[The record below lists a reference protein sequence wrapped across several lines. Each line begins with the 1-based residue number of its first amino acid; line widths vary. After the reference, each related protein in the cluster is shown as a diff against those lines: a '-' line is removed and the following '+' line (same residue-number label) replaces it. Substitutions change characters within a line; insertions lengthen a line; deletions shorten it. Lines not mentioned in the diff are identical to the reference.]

1 MKTDKNEIIH
11 EVEPARLNRGKW
23 SNRKNKMI
31 GEGDISA
38 SYSADKIAYGQ
49 PVSKPFEWR
58 GKFWVSVGNAIGR
71 GRENATA
78 YRLASPVQYD
88 GMPLSYGEK
97 TADGE
102 AARNDPNGFY
112 HGMLVKWKG
121 KPMVLCGPPVVFVAG
136 VAAQLNMFDF

>member
-23 SNRKNKMI
+23 SHRKNKMI
-31 GEGDISA
+31 GEGDIST

-49 PVSKPFEWR
+49 PVRKPFEWQC
-58 GKFWVSVGNAIGR
+58 GFWVSVGNAIGR
-71 GRENATA
+71 GRENARA

-97 TADGE
+97 IADGE
-102 AARNDPNGFY
+102 AARNDPKRFFI
-112 HGMLVKWKG
+112 
-121 KPMVLCGPPVVFVAG
+121 MVCW
-136 VAAQLNMFDF
+136 